1 MRAWKAAAAA
11 FGAGGF
17 AVARSGLT
25 STSKATAGV
34 GSHEDMVGKPVILAV
49 DDDPLALDRV
59 LDELRRRY
67 GRDYDVLGELAA
79 EAALARIEAL
89 AASAQPLA
97 LVLADQW
104 LREPHVTGETVLGRT
119 RERHPGAKRALLVDW
134 GAWGDDATEAAV
146 VRAMAAG
153 LIDYYVVKPWRSP
166 DESFHRAITDFLQE
180 WMSGRGPQE
189 IAVVGEPWAP
199 SSHQIRSLW
208 ERNGF
213 PHVFPPVDT
222 EQGRGLLADCE
233 LDDTCLP
240 VVQMFDGRVLVD
252 PTPTDLMRACGID
265 TTVTDGSEF
274 DVVVIGAGPGGL
286 AAAVY
291 ASSEGLS
298 ALVVERGSVGGQAG
312 SSSLIRNYLGFARGI
327 SGAELAMRAHQQAW
341 AFGARFL
348 RMREAVELRPG
359 DGGPHTIVVGD
370 GNEVAANSVVLPTG
384 VTYRTLPMPDLAR
397 LAGAGVFY
405 GASRWEAAAL
415 AGEDVYIVGAGN
427 SAGQAAIHLAKHA
440 RLVTML
446 CRGSNLSSTMSQYLR
461 DQILGTPNIEVRLR
475 HEVVGG
481 GGDQRLER
489 LQIRN
494 NETGDVGDVPAA
506 ALFILA
512 GAEPRTNWLPDAVE
526 RDEAGYV
533 VTGRGDAR
541 SLETTVPGVFAVGDV
556 RSGAPKRV
564 AAAVGEGSVVIGQIH
579 DFIAAR
585 AETAERL

>member
-1 MRAWKAAAAA
+1 
-11 FGAGGF
+11 
-17 AVARSGLT
+17 
-25 STSKATAGV
+25 
-34 GSHEDMVGKPVILAV
+34 MVGKPVILAV

-59 LDELRRRY
+59 LDELGRRY
-67 GRDYDVLGELAA
+67 SRDYDVVGEISAD
-79 EAALARIEAL
+79 AALARLDGL
-89 AASAQPLA
+89 AANGTPIA

-104 LREPHVTGETVLGRT
+104 LREPHLTGESVLGRT
-119 RERHPGAKRALLVDW
+119 RECHPGAKRALLVDW
-134 GAWGDDATEAAV
+134 GAWGDDATEQAV

-189 IAVVGEPWAP
+189 IAVVGESWAP
-199 SSHQIRSLW
+199 RSHEIRRLL

-213 PHVFPPVDT
+213 AHAFHSVDS
-222 EQGRGLLADCE
+222 EQGKLLLSDCGLDE
-233 LDDTCLP
+233 TCLP

-252 PTPTDLMRACGID
+252 PSPTDLMRACGID
-265 TTVTDGSEF
+265 TTVTDGAEF
-274 DVVVIGAGPGGL
+274 DVVVIGAGTGGL

-298 ALVVERGSVGGQAG
+298 SLVIERESVGGQAG

-359 DGGPHTIVVGD
+359 NGGPHTVVVND
-370 GNEVAANSVVLPTG
+370 GAEIRAHAVVLATG
-384 VTYRTLPMPDLAR
+384 VTYRTLPMPELAA

-405 GASRWEAAAL
+405 GASRWEATAL

-446 CRGSNLSSTMSQYLR
+446 CRGQDLSSTMSQYLR
-461 DQILGTPNIEVRLR
+461 AQILGAPNIEVRLR

-481 GGDQRLER
+481 GGDSRLER
-489 LQIRN
+489 LEIRN
-494 NETGDVGDVPAA
+494 NESGEITPVPAA

-512 GAEPRTNWLPDAVE
+512 GAEPRTRWLPDTIE
-526 RDEAGYV
+526 RDPSGYLM
-533 VTGRGDAR
+533 TGQGGARGF
-541 SLETTVPGVFAVGDV
+541 ETSVPGVFAVGDV
-556 RSGAPKRV
+556 RWGAPKRV
-564 AAAVGEGSVVIGQIH
+564 AAAVGEGSIVVGQVH
-579 DFIAAR
+579 DYLATR
-585 AETAERL
+585 VDTAERLSG

>member
-1 MRAWKAAAAA
+1 MP
-11 FGAGGF
+11 
-17 AVARSGLT
+17 
-25 STSKATAGV
+25 
-34 GSHEDMVGKPVILAV
+34 GKPVILAV

-59 LDELRRRY
+59 VDELERRY
-67 GRDYDVLGELAA
+67 GRDYDVRGEGSADS
-79 EAALARIEAL
+79 ALARIEAL

-134 GAWGDDATEAAV
+134 GAWGDDATEKAI

-153 LIDYYVVKPWRSP
+153 LIDYYVVKPRRSP

-199 SSHQIRSLW
+199 SSHEIRRLL

-213 PHVFPPVDT
+213 AHVFHSLDT
-222 EQGRGLLADCE
+222 EQGRSLLADCG
-233 LDDTCLP
+233 LDETCLP

-252 PTPTDLMRACGID
+252 PSPGDLMRACGID
-265 TTVTDGSEF
+265 TTVSDGAEF

-298 ALVVERGSVGGQAG
+298 ALVVERESVGGQAG

-348 RMREAVELRPG
+348 RMREAVELRTE
-359 DGGPHTIVVGD
+359 DGPHTVGISD
-370 GNEVAANSVVLPTG
+370 GTEVHATAVVLATG
-384 VTYRTLPMPDLAR
+384 VTYRTLPMPELAA
-397 LAGAGVFY
+397 LTGAGVFY
-405 GASRWEAAAL
+405 GASRWEASAL

-427 SAGQAAIHLAKHA
+427 SAGQAALHLAKHA
-440 RLVTML
+440 RVVTML
-446 CRGSNLSSTMSQYLR
+446 CRGSDLSSTMSQYLR
-461 DQILGTPNIEVRLR
+461 AQILGTANIDVRLR

-481 GGDQRLER
+481 AGQQRLER
-489 LQIRN
+489 LQI
-494 NETGDVGDVPAA
+494 
-506 ALFILA
+506 
-512 GAEPRTNWLPDAVE
+512 
-526 RDEAGYV
+526 
-533 VTGRGDAR
+533 
-541 SLETTVPGVFAVGDV
+541 
-556 RSGAPKRV
+556 
-564 AAAVGEGSVVIGQIH
+564 
-579 DFIAAR
+579 
-585 AETAERL
+585 

>member
-1 MRAWKAAAAA
+1 MP
-11 FGAGGF
+11 
-17 AVARSGLT
+17 
-25 STSKATAGV
+25 
-34 GSHEDMVGKPVILAV
+34 GKPVILAV

-67 GRDYDVLGELAA
+67 ARDYDVVGEGSADK
-79 EAALARIEAL
+79 ALARIEAL
-89 AASAQPLA
+89 ADSSQQLA

-104 LREPHVTGETVLGRT
+104 LREPHVTGETLLGRT
-119 RERHPGAKRALLVDW
+119 REFHPAAKRALLVDW
-134 GAWGDDATEAAV
+134 GAWGDAATEQAV
-146 VRAMAAG
+146 VRSMATG
-153 LIDYYVVKPWRSP
+153 LTDYYVIKPWRSP

-180 WMSGRGPQE
+180 WMSGVGPQE

-199 SSHQIRSLW
+199 SSHEIRRTL

-213 PHVFPPVDT
+213 AHVFHPV
-222 EQGRGLLADCE
+222 ESEHGKALLSECGLDE
-233 LDDTCLP
+233 TCLP
-240 VVQMFDGRVLVD
+240 VVQMLDGRVLVD
-252 PTPTDLMRACGID
+252 PSPDEVARACGID
-265 TTVTDGSEF
+265 TTIGDGAEF

-291 ASSEGLS
+291 ATSEGLS
-298 ALVVERGSVGGQAG
+298 TLVVEREAIGGQAG
-312 SSSLIRNYLGFARGI
+312 SSSLIRNYLGFSRGI
-327 SGAELAMRAHQQAW
+327 SGADLAMRAHQQAW

-359 DGGPHTIVVGD
+359 NGGAHTLVVGD
-370 GNEVAANSVVLPTG
+370 GTEVAANSVVLATG
-384 VTYRTLPMPDLAR
+384 VTYRTLPMPELAR

-446 CRGSNLSSTMSQYLR
+446 CRGANLSSTMSSYLR
-461 DQILGTPNIEVRLR
+461 DQILGTPNIEVHLR
-475 HEVVGG
+475 HEVAGG
-481 GGDQRLER
+481 GGEQRLER
-489 LQIRN
+489 LDIRD
-494 NETGDVGDVPAA
+494 NETGDVETVAAA
-506 ALFILA
+506 ALFIMA
-512 GAEPRTNWLPDAVE
+512 GAEPRTSWLPDAIE
-526 RDEAGYV
+526 RDAAGYI
-533 VTGRGDAR
+533 VTGRNATR

-585 AETAERL
+585 ANTAERLSG

>member
-1 MRAWKAAAAA
+1 MP
-11 FGAGGF
+11 
-17 AVARSGLT
+17 
-25 STSKATAGV
+25 
-34 GSHEDMVGKPVILAV
+34 GKPVILAV

-67 GRDYDVLGELAA
+67 GRDYEVAGEVSAD
-79 EAALARIEAL
+79 AALNRIDAL
-89 AASAQPLA
+89 AAGGQPLA

-104 LREPHVTGETVLGRT
+104 LREPHLTGESVLGRT
-119 RERHPGAKRALLVDW
+119 REKHPGSKRALLVDW
-134 GAWGDDATEAAV
+134 GAWGDDATEQAIL
-146 VRAMAAG
+146 RAMATG

-166 DESFHRAITDFLQE
+166 DESFHRAITDFLHE
-180 WMSGRGPQE
+180 WMSGVGPQE

-199 SSHQIRSLW
+199 SSHEIRRLL
-208 ERNGF
+208 ERNGLA
-213 PHVFPPVDT
+213 HVFHSVDS
-222 EQGRGLLADCE
+222 EQGKLLLAECG
-233 LDDTCLP
+233 LDETCLP
-240 VVQMFDGRVLVD
+240 VVQMLDGRALVD
-252 PTPTDLMRACGID
+252 PSPAEVARACGID
-265 TTVTDGSEF
+265 TTVSDGAGF

-291 ASSEGLS
+291 ATSEGLS
-298 ALVVERGSVGGQAG
+298 TLVVERESVGGQAG
-312 SSSLIRNYLGFARGI
+312 ASSLIRNYLGFARGI
-327 SGAELAMRAHQQAW
+327 SGADLAMRAHQQAW

-348 RMREAVELRPG
+348 RMREAVGLRVG
-359 DGGPHTIVVGD
+359 NGGPHTVVVGD
-370 GNEVAANSVVLPTG
+370 GTEVAADAVVLATG
-384 VTYRTLPMPDLAR
+384 VTYRTLPMPELAA

-446 CRGSNLSSTMSQYLR
+446 CRGADLSSTMSQYLR
-461 DQILGTPNIEVRLR
+461 AQILGTSNIDVRLR

-481 GGDQRLER
+481 GGEARLER
-489 LQIRN
+489 LEIRD
-494 NETGDVGDVPAA
+494 NESGEVVTVQAA

-512 GAEPRTNWLPDAVE
+512 GAEPRTNWLPEAIQ

-533 VTGRGDAR
+533 ITGRDGAR

-579 DFIAAR
+579 DFFAAR
-585 AETAERL
+585 VDTAERLSG

>member
-1 MRAWKAAAAA
+1 MAA
-11 FGAGGF
+11 
-17 AVARSGLT
+17 
-25 STSKATAGV
+25 
-34 GSHEDMVGKPVILAV
+34 KPVILAV

-67 GRDYDVLGELAA
+67 GRDYDVVGETSAG
-79 EAALARIEAL
+79 AALKRLEAL
-89 AASAQPLA
+89 GQTRQPLA

-104 LREPHVTGETVLGRT
+104 LREPHLTGESLLGRT
-119 RERHPGAKRALLVDW
+119 RDLHPGTKRALLVDW
-134 GAWGDDATEAAV
+134 GAWGDAATEQAIL
-146 VRAMAAG
+146 RAMATG

-180 WMSGRGPQE
+180 WMSGVGPQE

-199 SSHQIRSLW
+199 RSHEIRRLL
-208 ERNGF
+208 ERNGLA
-213 PHVFPPVDT
+213 HVFHPVGS
-222 EQGRGLLADCE
+222 EHGKLLLAECGVDE
-233 LDDTCLP
+233 TCLP
-240 VVQMFDGRVLVD
+240 VVQMLDGRVLVD
-252 PTPTDLMRACGID
+252 PSPADLMRACGID
-265 TTVTDGSEF
+265 TSITDGAEF

-291 ASSEGLS
+291 ATSEGLS
-298 ALVVERGSVGGQAG
+298 TLVVEREAVGGQAG

-348 RMREAVELRPG
+348 RMREAVELRIADGGAHSVVIG
-359 DGGPHTIVVGD
+359 DGS
-370 GNEVAANSVVLPTG
+370 EVAATAVVLATG
-384 VTYRTLPMPDLAR
+384 VTYRTLPIPELAA

-405 GASRWEAAAL
+405 GASRWEVAAL

-440 RLVTML
+440 NLVTML
-446 CRGSNLSSTMSQYLR
+446 CRGSDLSSTMSQYLR

-512 GAEPRTNWLPDAVE
+512 GAEPRTNWLPDSVE

-541 SLETTVPGVFAVGDV
+541 SLETSVPGVFAVGDV

-579 DFIAAR
+579 EFIAAR

>member
-1 MRAWKAAAAA
+1 MA
-11 FGAGGF
+11 
-17 AVARSGLT
+17 S
-25 STSKATAGV
+25 
-34 GSHEDMVGKPVILAV
+34 KPVILAV

-67 GRDYDVLGELAA
+67 ARDYEVVGETSAA
-79 EAALARIEAL
+79 AALARIG
-89 AASAQPLA
+89 SPDQRLA

-104 LREPHVTGETVLGRT
+104 MREPHLTGESVLGRT

-134 GAWGDDATEAAV
+134 GAWGDEATEQAIL
-146 VRAMAAG
+146 RAMATG

-180 WMSGRGPQE
+180 WMSGVGPQE

-199 SSHQIRSLW
+199 RSHDIRTLL
-208 ERNGF
+208 ERNGL
-213 PHVFPPVDT
+213 PHVFHSIET
-222 EQGRGLLADCE
+222 EQGKLLLAECG
-233 LDDTCLP
+233 LDEACLP
-240 VVQMFDGRVLVD
+240 VVQMLDGRVLVD
-252 PTPTDLMRACGID
+252 PSSAEVARACGID
-265 TTVTDGSEF
+265 TTVSEGAEF

-291 ASSEGLS
+291 ATSEGLS
-298 ALVVERGSVGGQAG
+298 TLVVEREAVGGQAG

-327 SGAELAMRAHQQAW
+327 SGADLAMRAHQQAW

-348 RMREAVELRPG
+348 RMREAVELRIGTGRPHTVVIG
-359 DGGPHTIVVGD
+359 DGS
-370 GNEVAANSVVLPTG
+370 EVTATAVVLATG
-384 VTYRTLPMPDLAR
+384 VTYRTLPMPELAA

-446 CRGSNLSSTMSQYLR
+446 CRGANLSSTMSSYLR
-461 DQILGTPNIEVRLR
+461 YQILGAPNIEVHLR

-481 GGDQRLER
+481 GGEQRLER
-489 LQIRN
+489 LDIRD
-494 NETGDVGDVPAA
+494 NETGDVESVAAA
-506 ALFILA
+506 ALFIMA
-512 GAEPRTNWLPDAVE
+512 GAEPRTSWLPDAIE
-526 RDEAGYV
+526 RDAAGYI
-533 VTGRGDAR
+533 VTGRNGAR

-564 AAAVGEGSVVIGQIH
+564 AAAVGEGSVVIAQIH

-585 AETAERL
+585 ADTAERLSG

>member
-1 MRAWKAAAAA
+1 MP
-11 FGAGGF
+11 
-17 AVARSGLT
+17 
-25 STSKATAGV
+25 
-34 GSHEDMVGKPVILAV
+34 GKPVILAV

-67 GRDYDVLGELAA
+67 GRDYDVGREVSA
-79 EAALARIEAL
+79 EAALARIDAL
-89 AASAQPLA
+89 AGAGARVA

-104 LREPHVTGETVLGRT
+104 LREPHLTGETVLGRT
-119 RERHPGAKRALLVDW
+119 RDLHPGAKRALLLDW
-134 GAWGDDATEAAV
+134 GAWGDDATEQAIL
-146 VRAMAAG
+146 RAMATG

-180 WMSGRGPQE
+180 WMSGVGPQE
-189 IAVVGEPWAP
+189 IAVVGDSWAP
-199 SSHQIRSLW
+199 SSHEIRRVL
-208 ERNGF
+208 ERNGLA
-213 PHVFPPVDT
+213 HVFHSVDS
-222 EQGRGLLADCE
+222 EEGKLLLAECGVDE
-233 LDDTCLP
+233 TCLP
-240 VVQMFDGRVLVD
+240 VVQMLDGRVLVD
-252 PTPTDLMRACGID
+252 PSPAEVARACGID
-265 TTVTDGSEF
+265 TTVSDGAEF

-291 ASSEGLS
+291 ATSEGLS
-298 ALVVERGSVGGQAG
+298 TLVIERESVGGQAG

-348 RMREAVELRPG
+348 RMREAVELRPSDSG
-359 DGGPHTIVVGD
+359 AHTVVISDGSEI
-370 GNEVAANSVVLPTG
+370 AASAVVLATG
-384 VTYRTLPMPDLAR
+384 VTYRTLPMPELAA

-440 RLVTML
+440 RNVTML
-446 CRGSNLSSTMSQYLR
+446 CRGSDLSSTMSQYLR
-461 DQILGTPNIEVRLR
+461 DQILGTANIDVRLR

-481 GGDQRLER
+481 GGDARLER
-489 LQIRN
+489 LDVRS
-494 NETGDVGDVPAA
+494 NESGEVATVPAA

-512 GAEPRTNWLPDAVE
+512 GAEPRTNWLPE
-526 RDEAGYV
+526 TIQRDEAGYV
-533 VTGRGDAR
+533 VTGQNGAH
-541 SLETTVPGVFAVGDV
+541 SFETSVPGVFAVGDV
-556 RSGAPKRV
+556 RSGAPRRV

-585 AETAERL
+585 ADTAERLSG

>member
-1 MRAWKAAAAA
+1 MP
-11 FGAGGF
+11 
-17 AVARSGLT
+17 
-25 STSKATAGV
+25 
-34 GSHEDMVGKPVILAV
+34 GKPVILAV

-67 GRDYDVLGELAA
+67 GRDYDVAGEVSA
-79 EAALARIEAL
+79 EAALARIDTL
-89 AASAQPLA
+89 ADSGTRVA

-119 RERHPGAKRALLVDW
+119 RDLHPGAKRALLLDW
-134 GAWGDDATEAAV
+134 GAWGDDATEQAIL
-146 VRAMAAG
+146 RAMATG

-180 WMSGRGPQE
+180 WMSGVGPQE

-199 SSHQIRSLW
+199 SSHEIRRVL
-208 ERNGF
+208 ERNGLA
-213 PHVFPPVDT
+213 HVFHSVDS
-222 EQGRGLLADCE
+222 EQGKLLLAECGVDE
-233 LDDTCLP
+233 TCLP
-240 VVQMFDGRVLVD
+240 VVQMLDGRVLVD
-252 PTPTDLMRACGID
+252 PSPADLVRACGID
-265 TTVTDGSEF
+265 TTVSDGAEF

-291 ASSEGLS
+291 ATSEGLS
-298 ALVVERGSVGGQAG
+298 TLVVERESVGGQAG

-348 RMREAVELRPG
+348 RMREAVELRTG
-359 DGGPHTIVVGD
+359 DGGAHTVVINDGSEIV
-370 GNEVAANSVVLPTG
+370 ASAVVLATG
-384 VTYRTLPMPDLAR
+384 VTYRTLPMPELAA

-427 SAGQAAIHLAKHA
+427 SAGQAALHLAKHA
-440 RLVTML
+440 RAVTML
-446 CRGSNLSSTMSQYLR
+446 CRGADLSSTMSQYLR
-461 DQILGTPNIEVRLR
+461 DQIEGTVNIDVRLR

-481 GGDQRLER
+481 GGDARLER
-489 LQIRN
+489 LDIRS
-494 NETGDVGDVPAA
+494 NETGEVATVPAA

-512 GAEPRTNWLPDAVE
+512 GAEPRTSWLPDAVQ

-533 VTGRGDAR
+533 MTGQHGPR
-541 SLETTVPGVFAVGDV
+541 SFETSVPGVFAVGDV
-556 RSGAPKRV
+556 RSGAPRRV
-564 AAAVGEGSVVIGQIH
+564 AAAVGEGSVVIAQIH

-585 AETAERL
+585 ADTAERLSG